1 MATRISYENS
11 SEVGVFAKLTNK
23 FCLIGSGRND
33 NFLTIFEDELS
44 PVMPVIQASIGQ
56 CRIVGRLTV
65 ANSKGLLVPSITT
78 EMELQVIKESLPEGV
93 RIQQIDERL
102 SALGNVIACNDHVAL
117 VHPEVDLATEE
128 IIQDVLGVE
137 TYKTTIAGQPLV
149 GSYCCLTNKGGLVHP
164 LCSVAELDALAS
176 LVQVPLCAGT
186 VNRGN
191 DQIGTGMVVNDWT
204 AFTGVETTATELSV
218 IEAIFKIADSGKNV
232 FAAENRTAL
241 IDNLN

>member
-93 RIQQIDERL
+93 RI
-102 SALGNVIACNDHVAL
+102 
-117 VHPEVDLATEE
+117 
-128 IIQDVLGVE
+128 
-137 TYKTTIAGQPLV
+137 
-149 GSYCCLTNKGGLVHP
+149 
-164 LCSVAELDALAS
+164 
-176 LVQVPLCAGT
+176 
-186 VNRGN
+186 
-191 DQIGTGMVVNDWT
+191 
-204 AFTGVETTATELSV
+204 
-218 IEAIFKIADSGKNV
+218 
-232 FAAENRTAL
+232 
-241 IDNLN
+241 

>member
-1 MATRISYENS
+1 M
-11 SEVGVFAKLTNK
+11 
-23 FCLIGSGRND
+23 
-33 NFLTIFEDELS
+33 
-44 PVMPVIQASIGQ
+44 
-56 CRIVGRLTV
+56 
-65 ANSKGLLVPSITT
+65 
-78 EMELQVIKESLPEGV
+78 
-93 RIQQIDERL
+93 
-102 SALGNVIACNDHVAL
+102 
-117 VHPEVDLATEE
+117 
-128 IIQDVLGVE
+128 LGVE